1 VIVTFSEKEADVD
14 ELLKRYEQWIE
25 KQKQWK

>member
-25 KQKQWK
+25 KQKQ